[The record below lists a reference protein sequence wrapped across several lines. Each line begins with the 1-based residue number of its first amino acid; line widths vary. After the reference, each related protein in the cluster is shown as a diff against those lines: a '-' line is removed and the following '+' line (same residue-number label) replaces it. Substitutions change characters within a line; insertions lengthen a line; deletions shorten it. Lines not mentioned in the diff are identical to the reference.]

1 MVDYD
6 PNLLQCYVLLSTEEL
21 QAIGNL
27 FDAHDR
33 ENVQKAIKTM
43 IRVYIEEHTR
53 EDRVKKDT
61 EDAWYQLQDLMV
73 EQGMKEKRY

>member
-1 MVDYD
+1 MAVYD

-33 ENVQKAIKTM
+33 ENVQNAVKTM

-53 EDRVKKDT
+53 EDRIKMET
-61 EDAWYQLQDLMV
+61 EDAWFHLQDLMI
-73 EQGMKEKRY
+73 EKGMKERKY